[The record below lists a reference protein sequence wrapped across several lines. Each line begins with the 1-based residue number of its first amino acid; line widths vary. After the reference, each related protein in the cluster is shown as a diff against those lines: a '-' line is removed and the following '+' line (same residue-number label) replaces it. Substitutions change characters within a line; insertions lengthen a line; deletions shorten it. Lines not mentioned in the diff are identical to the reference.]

1 MLLDNASSEFTFLV
15 RFFAATLDRPSKGP
29 AVPRSNSVV
38 SIGIASPSLRSVALT
53 RKDSAISMAS
63 SAQGGSGASD
73 GLGMNMRDDDA
84 ASDTGTATPPADS
97 SRKGTSEPS
106 RETLRLLEVIWK
118 QVMETAVEY
127 CKVSRSTA
135 ARWDLRNLIRGYC
148 RRFSIA
154 SPSPWHHR
162 LQYRYSP

>member
-38 SIGIASPSLRSVALT
+38 SIGLASPSLRSVALT

-73 GLGMNMRDDDA
+73 GLGMNMRDGDA
-84 ASDTGTATPPADS
+84 ESDTGTATPPAES
-97 SRKGTSEPS
+97 NRKGMSEPS

-127 CKVSRSTA
+127 CKVSRTTA
-135 ARWDLRNLIRGYC
+135 ARWDLRDLIRGYC

-154 SPSPWHHR
+154 SPSP
-162 LQYRYSP
+162 